1 MQSSLFFFVDPLQFV
16 TFLLLFLEIPSSI
29 IPLILSFD
37 DLTILLSDLSFEV
50 PDLALQ
56 LLDPSSLAASNL
68 ISNIIKVLIAG
79 LASRSVPHLLDLLK
93 LLPHLNLV

>member
-1 MQSSLFFFVDPLQFV
+1 MLFVFIAPLEFFTL
-16 TFLLLFLEIPSSI
+16 LLLFLEIPLSI
-29 IPLILSFD
+29 ISLILSLD

-56 LLDPSSLAASNL
+56 LVDPSTLAASNL
-68 ISNIIKVLIAG
+68 ISNVIKVLIAG
-79 LASRSVPHLLDLLK
+79 LASWSVPHFHDLVK